1 MMQSDN
7 LQREAAK
14 VLEWGQLLEVLAS
27 FARSTA
33 GAEHC
38 RSLRLEQDV
47 AQAFV
52 RQQETSDMVRLTA
65 GDDPFPP
72 LQFPN
77 VTEWLGRVG
86 KGACLEAHELRDI
99 ALVLDLIDEV
109 HRYLSRHE
117 SAAPTLSAMA
127 AQCGPVT
134 DYRRLLTALNGAI
147 DRDGSVRESASPE
160 LHRLMQS
167 AKDLKQHMRHRLD
180 QILHSRRYEGV
191 LQEDY
196 FAQREGRYV
205 VPIKTDMQGKI
216 PGIVHDVSASGAT
229 VFLEP
234 RELVDLNNSI
244 KVVDLEVE
252 REVRRILRELSAM
265 IAPHTHELTDTVTLL
280 GRLDGISAKAGLSQR
295 LHAIS
300 PRLNDEG
307 RIVLKQARH
316 PFLVLTKEQ
325 VVPNDVALDETV
337 RVLIISGPNTGGK
350 TVTLKLLGLFALMAR
365 CGLHLP
371 CAPDSEM
378 AIFPS
383 VYADIGDAQDLAR
396 DLSSFSAHITQ
407 MVQLLREI
415 SAGPEPDVRDSPVHP
430 GRALVLLDEPV
441 TSTDPAEGAA
451 LASALLCRLSAA
463 GVKVVITTH
472 YSLLKG
478 LAQETAG
485 FANASVEFN
494 LDTLSPT
501 YRLILGQPGGSAAI
515 EIAGRLGMEPSLLQ
529 DARAR
534 LQGDTRV
541 LETLLNDLQDRQRRL
556 NEDLNAA
563 GLAKQAAEQTR
574 REAQELLTFVQNSE
588 RDERRGLKKKLSQ
601 EFQRARAEVQATLDD
616 LKRDQ
621 KLLKAK
627 ETKVRLVA
635 LEQEI
640 RRHVAEPDGPIPV
653 EHLSVGD
660 AVEVIGLGMT
670 GTLLESPQGKKRV
683 RLKVGEGELL
693 AHIANLAGIARSAQP
708 ARGELNKTTTSQTR
722 RSADMLAPAD
732 IQETFDVRGRTA
744 DDALDVVVGGLDR
757 AILGGS
763 PFVRI
768 IHGHGTGRLKA
779 ALREYL
785 KASPYVVK
793 FRPGDRAEGGDGV
806 TIVELR

>member
-1 MMQSDN
+1 MQSDK

-14 VLEWGQLLEVLAS
+14 VLEWGKLLEVLAS
-27 FARSTA
+27 YAQSTV

-38 RSLRLEQDV
+38 RSIRLEQDFT
-47 AQAFV
+47 QALG
-52 RQQETSDMVRLTA
+52 RQQETSDMVLLRA
-65 GDDPFPP
+65 AVDPFPR
-72 LQFPN
+72 LQFPH
-77 VTEWLGRVG
+77 VTEWLGRVA
-86 KGACLEAHELRDI
+86 KCACLEVHELRDI
-99 ALVLDLIDEV
+99 ALVLEV
-109 HRYLSRHE
+109 IEDVQRYLLRHQ
-117 SAAPTLSAMA
+117 ADAPTVSAMVTRF
-127 AQCGPVT
+127 GPVAE
-134 DYRRLLTALNGAI
+134 YRRLLVALNAAI
-147 DRDGSVRESASPE
+147 DRDGSMRESASPE
-160 LHRLMQS
+160 LHRLMHR
-167 AKDLKQHMRHRLD
+167 ANDLKQHMRHRLD

-234 RELVDLNNSI
+234 RELVELNNSI
-244 KVVDLEVE
+244 TVVDLEVE

-265 IAPHTHELTDTVTLL
+265 IAPHTAELAGGVAVL
-280 GRLDGISAKAGLSQR
+280 GELDAIAAKAGLSQR
-295 LHAIS
+295 LHAVP

-307 RIVLKQARH
+307 RVVLKQARH

-325 VVPNDVALDETV
+325 VVPNDLALDETV

-350 TVTLKLLGLFALMAR
+350 TVTLKLLGLFSLMVR

-371 CAPDSEM
+371 CAPESEM

-407 MVQLLREI
+407 MVQLLREV
-415 SAGPEPDVRDSPVHP
+415 SAGSEADVEDSPVQP

-451 LASALLCRLSAA
+451 LASALLCRLAA
-463 GVKVVITTH
+463 VGVKVVATTH

-478 LAQETAG
+478 LAQETPG

-515 EIAGRLGMEPSLLQ
+515 EIAGRLGMDQALLQ

-534 LQGDTRV
+534 LQGDNRL
-541 LETLLNDLQDRQRRL
+541 LETLLNDLQDKQRRL
-556 NEDLNAA
+556 SDDMAA
-563 GLAKQAAEQTR
+563 ASLAKQAAEQAA
-574 REAQELLTFVQNSE
+574 REAQELLTFVQESE
-588 RDERRGLKKKLSQ
+588 RDERLGLKKKLSQ
-601 EFQRARAEVQATLDD
+601 EFQRARAAVQATLDD

-627 ETKVRLVA
+627 ETKVRLVE
-635 LEQEI
+635 LEQEV
-640 RRHVAEPDGPIPV
+640 RREVGEPHEPIPV
-653 EHLSVGD
+653 EQLSVGD
-660 AVEVIGLGMT
+660 AVEVVGLGMT

-683 RLKVGEGELL
+683 RLKVGEGEIL
-693 AHIANLAGIARSAQP
+693 ATVASLTGIARSAQP
-708 ARGELNKTTTSQTR
+708 ARNEPGKIISAPLRRGSQT
-722 RSADMLAPAD
+722 LAPED
-732 IQETFDVRGRTA
+732 IQETFDVRGQTA
-744 DDALDVVVGGLDR
+744 DDALDVVVAGLDR

-768 IHGHGTGRLKA
+768 IHGHGTGRLRA

-785 KASPYVVK
+785 KASPYVVT
-793 FRPGDRAEGGDGV
+793 FRPG
-806 TIVELR
+806 

>member
-1 MMQSDN
+1 MQSDK

-14 VLEWGQLLEVLAS
+14 VLEWGKLLEVLAS
-27 FARSTA
+27 FAQSA
-33 GAEHC
+33 VGAEQC
-38 RSLRLEQDV
+38 RSLRLEHDV
-47 AQAFV
+47 AHALV
-52 RQQETSDMVRLTA
+52 RQRETSDMVLLRA
-65 GDDPFPP
+65 GVDPFPL
-72 LQFPN
+72 LQFPD
-77 VTEWLGRVG
+77 VTEWLGRVA

-99 ALVLDLIDEV
+99 ALVLDLIGEV
-109 HRYLSRHE
+109 HRYLLRHQ
-117 SAAPTLSAMA
+117 ADAPTVTAMTT
-127 AQCGPVT
+127 QCGPVT
-134 DYRRLLTALNGAI
+134 EYRRLLIVLNGAI

-160 LHRLMQS
+160 LQRLMHR

-216 PGIVHDVSASGAT
+216 PGIVHDVSGSGAT

-265 IAPHTHELTDTVTLL
+265 IAPHTSELAGTVALL
-280 GRLDGISAKAGLSQR
+280 GQLDAISAKAGLSQR
-295 LHAIS
+295 LQAAP

-325 VVPNDVALDETV
+325 VVPNDLEFDETV

-371 CAPDSEM
+371 CAPESEM

-383 VYADIGDAQDLAR
+383 IYADIGDAQDLAR
-396 DLSSFSAHITQ
+396 DLSSFSAHVTQ
-407 MVQLLREI
+407 MVQLLQEV
-415 SAGPEPDVRDSPVHP
+415 SAGMEADVEDTPVS

-451 LASALLCRLSAA
+451 LASALLCRLAAA
-463 GVKVVITTH
+463 GVKVVATTH

-478 LAQETAG
+478 LAQETPG

-494 LDTLSPT
+494 LERLSPT

-515 EIAGRLGMEPSLLQ
+515 EIAGRLGMDQSLLE

-534 LQGDTRV
+534 LQGDNRV
-541 LETLLNDLQDRQRRL
+541 LETLLNDLQDKQRRL
-556 NEDLNAA
+556 SDDMAA
-563 GLAKQAAEQTR
+563 ATLAKQAAEQAA
-574 REAQELLTFVQNSE
+574 REAQELLTFVQESE
-588 RDERRGLKKKLSQ
+588 RDERQGLKKKLSQ
-601 EFQRARAEVQATLDD
+601 EFQRARAAVQATLDD

-627 ETKVRLVA
+627 ETKVRLTE
-635 LEQEI
+635 LEQEV
-640 RRHVAEPDGPIPV
+640 RRDIGEPHEPIPV
-653 EHLSVGD
+653 EQLSVGD
-660 AVEVIGLGMT
+660 AVEVVGLGMT
-670 GTLLESPQGKKRV
+670 GTLLENPQGKKRV
-683 RLKVGEGELL
+683 RLKVGEGEIL
-693 AHIANLAGIARSAQP
+693 AHVASLAGIARSAQP
-708 ARGELNKTTTSQTR
+708 ARSGLSKTTTTSIRRGGQT
-722 RSADMLAPAD
+722 LAPED
-732 IQETFDVRGRTA
+732 IQETFDVRGQTA
-744 DDALDVVVGGLDR
+744 DDALDVVVAGLDR
-757 AILGGS
+757 AMVGGS

-768 IHGHGTGRLKA
+768 IHGHGTGRLKT

-785 KASPYVVK
+785 KASPYVVT

>member
-1 MMQSDN
+1 MV
-7 LQREAAK
+7 LLRAA
-14 VLEWGQLLEVLAS
+14 V
-27 FARSTA
+27 
-33 GAEHC
+33 
-38 RSLRLEQDV
+38 
-47 AQAFV
+47 
-52 RQQETSDMVRLTA
+52 
-65 GDDPFPP
+65 DPFPR
-72 LQFPN
+72 LQFPH
-77 VTEWLGRVG
+77 VTEWLGRVA
-86 KGACLEAHELRDI
+86 KGACLEVHELRDI
-99 ALVLDLIDEV
+99 ALVLEV
-109 HRYLSRHE
+109 IEDVQRYLLRHQ
-117 SAAPTLSAMA
+117 ADAPTVSAMVTRF
-127 AQCGPVT
+127 GPVAE
-134 DYRRLLTALNGAI
+134 YRRLLVALNAAI
-147 DRDGSVRESASPE
+147 DRDGSMRESASPE
-160 LHRLMQS
+160 LHRLMHR
-167 AKDLKQHMRHRLD
+167 ANDLKQHMRHRLD

-234 RELVDLNNSI
+234 RELVELNNSI

-265 IAPHTHELTDTVTLL
+265 IAPHTAELAGGVAVL
-280 GRLDGISAKAGLSQR
+280 GELDAIAAKAGLSQR
-295 LHAIS
+295 LHAVP

-307 RIVLKQARH
+307 RVVLKQARH

-325 VVPNDVALDETV
+325 VVPNDLALDETV

-350 TVTLKLLGLFALMAR
+350 TVTLKLLGLFSLMVR

-371 CAPDSEM
+371 CAPESEM

-407 MVQLLREI
+407 MVQLLREV
-415 SAGPEPDVRDSPVHP
+415 SAGSEADVEDSPVQP

-451 LASALLCRLSAA
+451 LASALLCRLAA
-463 GVKVVITTH
+463 VGVKVVATTH

-478 LAQETAG
+478 LAQETSG

-515 EIAGRLGMEPSLLQ
+515 EIAGRLGMDQALLQ

-534 LQGDTRV
+534 LQGDNRL
-541 LETLLNDLQDRQRRL
+541 LETLLNDLQDKQRRL
-556 NEDLNAA
+556 SDDMAA
-563 GLAKQAAEQTR
+563 ASLAKQAAEQAA
-574 REAQELLTFVQNSE
+574 REAQELLTFVQESE
-588 RDERRGLKKKLSQ
+588 RDERLGLKKKLSQ
-601 EFQRARAEVQATLDD
+601 EFQRARAAVQATLDD

-627 ETKVRLVA
+627 ETKVRLVD
-635 LEQEI
+635 LEQEV
-640 RRHVAEPDGPIPV
+640 RREVGEPHEPIPV
-653 EHLSVGD
+653 EQLSVGD
-660 AVEVIGLGMT
+660 AVEVVGLGMT

-683 RLKVGEGELL
+683 RLKVGEGEIL
-693 AHIANLAGIARSAQP
+693 ATVASLTGISRSAQP
-708 ARGELNKTTTSQTR
+708 ARNEPGKIISAPLRRGSQT
-722 RSADMLAPAD
+722 LAPED
-732 IQETFDVRGRTA
+732 IQETFDVRGQTA
-744 DDALDVVVGGLDR
+744 DDALDVVVAGLDR

-768 IHGHGTGRLKA
+768 IHGHGTGRLRA

-785 KASPYVVK
+785 KASPYVVT

>member
-1 MMQSDN
+1 MQSDK

-14 VLEWGQLLEVLAS
+14 VLEWGKLLEVLAS
-27 FARSTA
+27 YAQSTV

-38 RSLRLEQDV
+38 RSIRLEQDFT
-47 AQAFV
+47 QALG
-52 RQQETSDMVRLTA
+52 RQQETSDMVLLRA
-65 GDDPFPP
+65 AVDPFPR
-72 LQFPN
+72 LQFPH
-77 VTEWLGRVG
+77 VTEWLGRVA
-86 KGACLEAHELRDI
+86 KGACLEVHELRDI
-99 ALVLDLIDEV
+99 ALVLELIEDV
-109 HRYLSRHE
+109 QRYLLRHQ
-117 SAAPTLSAMA
+117 ADAPTVSAMVTRF
-127 AQCGPVT
+127 GPVAE
-134 DYRRLLTALNGAI
+134 YRRLLVALNAAI
-147 DRDGSVRESASPE
+147 DRDGSMRESASPE
-160 LHRLMQS
+160 LHRLMHR
-167 AKDLKQHMRHRLD
+167 ANDLKQHMRHRLD

-234 RELVDLNNSI
+234 RELVELNNSI

-265 IAPHTHELTDTVTLL
+265 IAPHTAELAGGVAVL
-280 GRLDGISAKAGLSQR
+280 GELDAIAAKAGLSQR
-295 LHAIS
+295 LHAVP

-307 RIVLKQARH
+307 RVVLKQARH

-325 VVPNDVALDETV
+325 VVPNDLALDETV

-350 TVTLKLLGLFALMAR
+350 TVTLKLLGLFSLMVR

-371 CAPDSEM
+371 CAPESEM

-407 MVQLLREI
+407 MVQLLREV
-415 SAGPEPDVRDSPVHP
+415 SAGSEADVEDSPVQP

-451 LASALLCRLSAA
+451 LASALLCRLAA
-463 GVKVVITTH
+463 VGVKVVATTH

-478 LAQETAG
+478 LAQETPG

-515 EIAGRLGMEPSLLQ
+515 EIAGRLGMDQALLQ

-534 LQGDTRV
+534 LVGDNRL
-541 LETLLNDLQDRQRRL
+541 LETLLNDLQDKQRRL
-556 NEDLNAA
+556 SDDMAA
-563 GLAKQAAEQTR
+563 ASLAKQAAEQAA
-574 REAQELLTFVQNSE
+574 REAQELLTFVQESE
-588 RDERRGLKKKLSQ
+588 RDERLGLKKKLSQ
-601 EFQRARAEVQATLDD
+601 EFQRARAAVQATLDD

-627 ETKVRLVA
+627 ETKVRLVE
-635 LEQEI
+635 LEQEV
-640 RRHVAEPDGPIPV
+640 RREVGEPHEPIPV
-653 EHLSVGD
+653 EQLSV
-660 AVEVIGLGMT
+660 
-670 GTLLESPQGKKRV
+670 
-683 RLKVGEGELL
+683 
-693 AHIANLAGIARSAQP
+693 
-708 ARGELNKTTTSQTR
+708 
-722 RSADMLAPAD
+722 
-732 IQETFDVRGRTA
+732 
-744 DDALDVVVGGLDR
+744 
-757 AILGGS
+757 
-763 PFVRI
+763 
-768 IHGHGTGRLKA
+768 
-779 ALREYL
+779 
-785 KASPYVVK
+785 
-793 FRPGDRAEGGDGV
+793 
-806 TIVELR
+806 